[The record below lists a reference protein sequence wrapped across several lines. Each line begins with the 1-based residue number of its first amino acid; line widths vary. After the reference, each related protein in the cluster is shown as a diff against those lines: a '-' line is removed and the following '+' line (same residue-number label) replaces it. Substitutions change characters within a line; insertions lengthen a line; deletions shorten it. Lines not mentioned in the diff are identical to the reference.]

1 MSLILDEK
9 NFQAE
14 ILENSAPALVD
25 FWAPWCGPCL
35 TMVPL
40 VDELA
45 KELEGKFKVGKVNVD
60 ENPELASRYGIMSI
74 PAFKIFK
81 GGKIVKE
88 LVGVQAKETLKSEL
102 EKCL

>member
-9 NFQAE
+9 NFQSE
-14 ILENSAPALVD
+14 VIKSSIPVLVD

-35 TMVPL
+35 TMAPL

-45 KELEGKFKVGKVNVD
+45 KELEGKFKIGKINVD
-60 ENPELASRYGIMSI
+60 ENPELASQYEIMSI

-81 GGKIVKE
+81 EGKIIKNI
-88 LVGVQAKETLKSEL
+88 VGIQAKETLKNEL
-102 EKCL
+102 KSCL

>member
-1 MSLILDEK
+1 MPLILDEK
-9 NFQAE
+9 NFQSE
-14 ILENSAPALVD
+14 VIKSPIPILVD

-35 TMVPL
+35 TMIPL

-45 KELEGKFKVGKVNVD
+45 EELKGKFKIGKVNVD
-60 ENPELASRYGIMSI
+60 ENQALASRYEIMSI

-81 GGKIVKE
+81 DGKIVKNI
-88 LVGVQAKETLKSEL
+88 GGIQAKETLKSEL

>member
-1 MSLILDEK
+1 MTLILDEK
-9 NFQAE
+9 NFQTEVAE
-14 ILENSAPALVD
+14 SPVPILID

-60 ENPELASRYGIMSI
+60 ENSELALRYGIMSI

-81 GGKIVKE
+81 GGKIVKDII
-88 LVGVQAKETLKSEL
+88 GVQAKETLKSEL